1 MTKEITNTTGPIATP
16 PKLRVL
22 VVDDEP
28 NAREGLQDLLTSWG
42 YDVAHAADGRAAF
55 EMVKKFQ
62 PQVILSDLIMPEMD
76 GLALLQT
83 LKEEHLLD
91 YTNFIML
98 SAHGNIDTAV
108 EAIKKGASDFLIK
121 PLDVVRL
128 KIVLEN
134 LAKRS
139 RLDLEMMQ
147 LRDKVRKLGTFG
159 KLNGTTPKMKAVFKQ
174 IQIIAPT
181 TASVLITG
189 EAGTGKELVAK
200 GVHQNSKRADKPYIA
215 LNCAAIPAS
224 LIENELFGHEKG
236 ALPAGT
242 TAQEMGA
249 LEAADGGT
257 VFIDEIGE
265 LSSDLQTKLL
275 RMLENGTIRR
285 IGAKTEK
292 AVDVRIIAAT
302 HRTLEEAVEEGS
314 FREDLFYRLNVF
326 SIKLPPLRERA
337 EDIPLLAQTFIE
349 EFNLKNDR
357 GVKGMTRETMNLL
370 KKFSWPGNV
379 RELKNV
385 IERAIVMCKGD
396 YIDVGDLPENL
407 TSKASKAPTLEFR
420 LGQTMEEVEKQ
431 FLFHTI
437 ANVDGNKTKAAKML
451 DISLKT
457 LHNKLAKY
465 KSSI

>member
-1 MTKEITNTTGPIATP
+1 MSTEITNTSNIAV
-16 PKLRVL
+16 KLRVL

-28 NAREGLQDLLTSWG
+28 NAREGLQDLISSWG
-42 YDVAHAADGRAAF
+42 YDVAHAGDGRAAF

-62 PQVILSDLIMPEMD
+62 PQVIVSDLVMPEMD

-91 YTNFIML
+91 HTHFIML

-108 EAIKKGASDFLIK
+108 EAVKKGASDFLIK

-128 KIVLEN
+128 KIALEK
-134 LAKRS
+134 LSKRS

-147 LRDKVRKLGTFG
+147 LKDKVRKLGTFG

-200 GVHQNSKRADKPYIA
+200 GIHQNSKRADKPYIA
-215 LNCAAIPAS
+215 LNCAAIPES
-224 LIENELFGHEKG
+224 LIENELFGHVKG
-236 ALPAGT
+236 ALLSSAA
-242 TAQEMGA
+242 AQEVGA
-249 LEAADGGT
+249 FEAADGGT

-265 LSSDLQTKLL
+265 LSLDLQTKLL
-275 RMLENGTIRR
+275 RVLESGSVRR
-285 IGAKTEK
+285 IGGKDEIQ
-292 AVDVRIIAAT
+292 VDVRVIAAT
-302 HRTLEEAVEEGS
+302 HRSLEDASEEGT

-326 SIKLPPLRERA
+326 GIKLPPLRERA

-357 GVKGMTRETMNLL
+357 NIKGMTRETMNLL

-385 IERAIVMCKGD
+385 IERAIVVCKGE
-396 YIDVGDLPENL
+396 YIDVGDLPETL
-407 TSKASKAPTLEFR
+407 TTKAAKAPTIEFR

-457 LHNKLAKY
+457 LHNKLSKY
-465 KSSI
+465 KSSV